1 MGGRFRCFIC
11 DGQVLSVL
19 QEHGVEMLRPSMN
32 APRVDFSLVFAFA
45 IRSAKVRRVVRNRVR
60 ATMEDETALKSA
72 EATAWR
78 VFEAAR
84 LGARPTEG
92 RVSISARTGPTR
104 AAALLWASSTLFSF
118 SWEVVASS
126 GEQQGEAGAPAAV
139 AGRPARDS
147 VRRWSRAKQLRTRPP
162 QPVIVAKQTTWPPRR
177 QAQMGLRLTWWQQVA
192 RPTAAP
198 TLWVPI
204 RGA

>member
-60 ATMEDETALKSA
+60 ATMEDETALKSE

-92 RVSISARTGPTR
+92 RVPSPP
-104 AAALLWASSTLFSF
+104 
-118 SWEVVASS
+118 
-126 GEQQGEAGAPAAV
+126 APAPR
-139 AGRPARDS
+139 GRPRCCGHRPLS
-147 VRRWSRAKQLRTRPP
+147 SPSFGRWSRAAGSSRGRRVRRPRWQAARRGTRY
-162 QPVIVAKQTTWPPRR
+162 AGGRGRSSCGLGRR
-177 QAQMGLRLTWWQQVA
+177 SQ
-192 RPTAAP
+192 
-198 TLWVPI
+198 
-204 RGA
+204 